1 MNTVTLMGRLSQ
13 EPETRYTQAGE
24 TVYNFNFAVNR
35 RFIRSGGP
43 EADFFRCA
51 AFGKTGERMS
61 KLSIGK
67 GTKLLI
73 QGELQNQSWTDK
85 NGNKRETTQ
94 IIVNDFDFCESKN
107 AQGSAPAPSR
117 TETATKKPAAETP
130 EDAFMKIPDGLDED
144 LPFV

>member
-1 MNTVTLMGRLSQ
+1 
-13 EPETRYTQAGE
+13 
-24 TVYNFNFAVNR
+24 
-35 RFIRSGGP
+35 
-43 EADFFRCA
+43 
-51 AFGKTGERMS
+51 MS
-61 KLSIGK
+61 KLSIGR

-107 AQGSAPAPSR
+107 AQGSAPAPAR
-117 TETATKKPAAETP
+117 TETATKRPAAEIP
-130 EDAFMKIPDGLDED
+130 EDVFMKIPDGLDED